1 MMHLTQS
8 DKRRANK
15 TLGKQ
20 TCKIPDKSCEALIN
34 AELRGRGQTE
44 YLMVDFRCECQMSM
58 CYPAILKRSAA
69 GQPLEIRREN
79 QCRNHEANS
88 VRHLRVLARSQSLSG
103 ILHACLPRA
112 KSITLAQTGWKYE
125 GGNRVWLFGRCY
137 RFHQSREIVGIIKT
151 LTTKRSPTG
160 RMEVMFSCLCEEEP
174 VVRSKTGHTAAFDFG
189 LTQFLTGH
197 NGHDIPAPLP
207 LRHSL
212 RQVRKANRA
221 LSRTLPGSAIG
232 NKPDTR
238 WQRCTGALPTSG
250 RPGIGTL
257 PMRCV
262 SSMTTIYLEDLELR
276 GMAALWGR
284 KVSDLGFGR
293 FVQILHQTATKL
305 GTHIHH
311 IDRFFPS
318 TKLCHVCG
326 TLNAFI
332 TLRDRVWTCACGT
345 IHQRDRN
352 AARNIYREGASSH
365 AQGRCKTTSVAATA

>member
-1 MMHLTQS
+1 
-8 DKRRANK
+8 
-15 TLGKQ
+15 
-20 TCKIPDKSCEALIN
+20 
-34 AELRGRGQTE
+34 
-44 YLMVDFRCECQMSM
+44 MVDFRCECQMSM
-58 CYPAILKRSAA
+58 CCPAILKRSAA

-262 SSMTTIYLEDLELR
+262 SSMTRSIWKTWNCGVWPHCGDAKSPIWASGALCRSCTRLPPSSGPTSIISTAFSRPPNCVMSAAPSMPSLHCGIGYGPVRVAPSISGTAMLLAIFTGKGRLPMPKVAVRPLRWLRPPEGRIPQGFARGSTSTDLS
-276 GMAALWGR
+276 G
-284 KVSDLGFGR
+284 
-293 FVQILHQTATKL
+293 
-305 GTHIHH
+305 
-311 IDRFFPS
+311 
-318 TKLCHVCG
+318 
-326 TLNAFI
+326 
-332 TLRDRVWTCACGT
+332 
-345 IHQRDRN
+345 
-352 AARNIYREGASSH
+352 
-365 AQGRCKTTSVAATA
+365 